1 MLRAWKGGMTLV
13 MLSRLELKGNQV
25 MEELPVAF
33 LATGSLSMAVVQ

>member
-1 MLRAWKGGMTLV
+1 MPQL

-33 LATGSLSMAVVQ
+33 LATDSLSMAVMQ